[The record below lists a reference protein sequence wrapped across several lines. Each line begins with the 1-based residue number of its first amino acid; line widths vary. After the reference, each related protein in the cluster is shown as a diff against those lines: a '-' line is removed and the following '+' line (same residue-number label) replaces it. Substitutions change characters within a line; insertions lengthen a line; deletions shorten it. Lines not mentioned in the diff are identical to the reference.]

1 MKLEKRITI
10 PIHDTLEKYI
20 ILSIVFCLASFALPM
35 YSKAENELLPEPNG
49 IPSYN
54 GKLNLSLQDEAA
66 LKQKNRAEEKQSPK
80 QKLNGREIRLN
91 NYPASTIQTTEDGSN
106 LIVIQGSRY
115 PEIQSNSTNHNNG
128 FYMNITNPDG
138 SAMSFGSYFNSNSS
152 SQGGRRQSRSQI
164 IVEKTE

>member
-10 PIHDTLEKYI
+10 PIHDTLEKFI
-20 ILSIVFCLASFALPM
+20 ILSIVFCLISFALPM
-35 YSKAENELLPEPNG
+35 HSKAENEPLPEPNG

-54 GKLNLSLQDEAA
+54 GSLSLSPQDEAA
-66 LKQKNRAEEKQSPK
+66 IKQENKAEKTVSQKQKKDD
-80 QKLNGREIRLN
+80 REIRLN
-91 NYPASTIQTTEDGSN
+91 KYPASTIQTTEDGSN

-115 PEIQSNSTNHNNG
+115 PEIQNNSVNHNNG

-164 IVEKTE
+164 IVE